1 MPEPESSLLTVV
13 PIPTALPPH
22 HGSTP
27 GSDPAA
33 LVRLAGSLF
42 ALADEGVAVCDSQGR
57 ICAINPAFSSI
68 TGYSPEELTGLP
80 LRHLRSPHH
89 GTDFYR
95 DMLEVALGQGAW
107 RGELWS
113 RRRQG
118 QSFPAWCTFSAVRN
132 DVGVVTH
139 FLVILSDMAR
149 RSERHSHLEHMA
161 HHDALTGLPN
171 RMLLLS
177 RLDGA
182 LARSRRY
189 QHTGAV
195 LFVDLDHFKQINDNF
210 GHAGGDEVL
219 REVARRVSRRL
230 RASDMAARFGGDE
243 FVVLLEELREVED
256 AGAVA
261 QGIIELLERP
271 IRLLDG
277 SFCRISASVG
287 IALFQNERVRPEDLV
302 ARADE
307 ALFSAKHQGRS
318 RLIFYRPD
326 AGGLLTG

>member
-1 MPEPESSLLTVV
+1 MLTIV
-13 PIPTALPPH
+13 PIRTAVPPNP
-22 HGSTP
+22 GSAP

-42 ALADEGVAVCDSQGR
+42 ALADEGIAVCDSLGR
-57 ICAINPAFSSI
+57 ICAINPALSSI
-68 TGYSPEELTGLP
+68 TGYSPDELTGLP

-89 GTDFYR
+89 ETRFYSE
-95 DMLEVALGQGAW
+95 MLRVALGQGAW

-118 QSFPAWCTFSAVRN
+118 QSFPAWCTFSAIRN

-149 RSERHSHLEHMA
+149 RSERQSHLEHMA

-182 LARSRRY
+182 LARSRRN

-195 LFVDLDHFKQINDNF
+195 LFVDLDYFKQINDNF

-219 REVARRVSRRL
+219 REVARRISRRL

-243 FVVLLEELREVED
+243 FVVLLEELREVDD

-271 IRLLDG
+271 IRLPGGD
-277 SFCRISASVG
+277 FCRLSASVG
-287 IALFQNERVRPEDLV
+287 IALFHTEHVRPEELV

-318 RLIFYRPD
+318 RHIFYRQD
-326 AGGLLTG
+326 TDSLLTG